1 MTTRFQAFRTRMV
14 RLSTIFTAVC
24 MVLIAGALG
33 VVLNTLLGLGRNET
47 AAVALAAIG
56 CMLLYTA
63 AAARLRKRGDVSSQL
78 EDISRGT
85 AELSHQVADIG
96 RRLTAVEAKLSSA
109 HSVGQD
115 RMQSV
120 IGEIGELGTLLQQL
134 AGSVAHHEDV
144 LSGGWSRPPI
154 APPPAAN
161 AKIAPPQINA
171 AGPPVVN
178 AAPPSPVEPPAPP
191 RIPPEQVMMLCWQ
204 AVEAG
209 RIDIYLQPT
218 VTLPQRKVSYYE
230 AVSRIRDGDDNIVAA
245 EDFVAAAEAA
255 GLIGRIDHFVIMRAM
270 QVLRRL
276 IVRNEDVSVFC
287 NVSAATIR
295 DPDIYMQIFEFLDA
309 NRAMAKA
316 LVLEFRQNA
325 MRDFGPPER
334 ERLLALHR
342 LGYNYSID
350 HVTDLK
356 FDPRE
361 MAERGIRYVKVPA
374 PMLLAP
380 PTANTDIA
388 PADLSD
394 LLGRFAIQLVA
405 ERIEGEQVV
414 ADLMDFNIRYGQGFV
429 FSAPRPLRPEST
441 VPTAATAAA
450 AEPMVPEVLPAFPMG
465 RSPIEPRPPAPP
477 SFAPRIDPPQRMTGN
492 AALVRRA
499 GQG

>member
-1 MTTRFQAFRTRMV
+1 MI

-24 MVLIAGALG
+24 MVLIAASLG
-33 VVLNTLLGLGRNET
+33 VVLNTLMGLGRNET
-47 AAVALAAIG
+47 AAVSFAAIG
-56 CMLLYTA
+56 CMLLYSA

-85 AELSHQVADIG
+85 TELAHQVADIG
-96 RRLTAVEAKLSSA
+96 RRLTSVESKLSSA

-144 LSGGWSRPPI
+144 LSGGWSRPSV

-161 AKIAPPQINA
+161 AAIAPPQVTS
-171 AGPPVVN
+171 AGPPIVK
-178 AAPPSPVEPPAPP
+178 APPAPHVAAPAGPP
-191 RIPPEQVMMLCWQ
+191 RVPPEQMMMLCWQ

-230 AVSRIRDGDDNIVAA
+230 AVSRIRDENDRVIAA
-245 EDFVAAAEAA
+245 EEFVAAAEAA
-255 GLIGRIDHFVIMRAM
+255 GLIARIDHAVIMRAM

-287 NVSAATIR
+287 NVSSATIR
-295 DPDIYMQIFEFLDA
+295 DAEVYAQLFEFLDA

-316 LVLEFRQNA
+316 LVLEFRQSA
-325 MRDFGPPER
+325 MRDFGPIER
-334 ERLLALHR
+334 DRLLALHR
-342 LGYNYSID
+342 LGYNYAID

-356 FDPRE
+356 FDPRD

-374 PMLLAP
+374 SLLLAP
-380 PTANTDIA
+380 PPGQADIA

-394 LLGRFAIQLVA
+394 LFGRFAIQLIA
-405 ERIEGEQVV
+405 ERIEGEGVV
-414 ADLMDFNIRYGQGFV
+414 ADLLDYNVRFGQGFV
-429 FSAPRPLRPEST
+429 FSAPRPLRPESS
-441 VPTAATAAA
+441 VPMPPA
-450 AEPMVPEVLPAFPMG
+450 AEAAPAMAPEIVPAFPMG
-465 RSPIEPRPPAPP
+465 RSPIDPRPPAPP
-477 SFAPRIDPPQRMTGN
+477 SFAPRIDPPQRLTGN

-499 GQG
+499 GQA